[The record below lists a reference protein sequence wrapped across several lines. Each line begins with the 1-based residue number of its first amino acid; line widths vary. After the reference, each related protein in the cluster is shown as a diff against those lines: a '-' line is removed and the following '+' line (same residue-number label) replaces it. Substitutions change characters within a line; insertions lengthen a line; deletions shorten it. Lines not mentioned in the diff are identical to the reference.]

1 MGTLASRPRRLGA
14 ALCLVIGA
22 ALGLAAVA
30 ATPASAAGSQS
41 PACRKAGCLDVVAV
55 NGLIDGVEA
64 DFIIDSL
71 RSARPAAGVVGV
83 LLQVDSGGV
92 AVAPDRFDEVA
103 RAIRDAEVP
112 VSVWVGPSG
121 AEALGGTVYLV
132 QLADNSGIA
141 PGSSIGDAGPQ
152 ELDPA
157 EFGELLTGPAAVAR
171 TKVLSG
177 QAAAKAGVVDRFS
190 PTVGDHI
197 VNLDGV
203 ETRTITADDGQRRQE
218 PITVVRFSKLPLVE
232 QLFHTVASP
241 SVAYLL
247 LAAGLGLLLFEFF
260 TAGVGVAGVVG
271 AGCTLL
277 AAYGIAELPHANWAL
292 GLVLGGMVAF
302 GIDVQTGI
310 PRLWTIIG
318 MTMFTVG
325 SAFLFTEFRPT
336 WIALLV
342 GVIGIGVTMFSG
354 MPAMVRTRFATPTIG
369 REWMVGEMGS
379 AATAVDPEGVVTV
392 RGAPWRALTNR
403 ATPIAEGDAVRV
415 VAIDGLV
422 LEVEPEEGGAIDY
435 REMRNRRKAE
445 PS

>member
-14 ALCLVIGA
+14 ALCLLLGV

-30 ATPASAAGSQS
+30 AGPAPDAGAQS

-71 RSARPAAGVVGV
+71 RAATPEAGVVGV

-92 AVAPDRFDEVA
+92 AVDPDRFEEVA
-103 RAIRDAEVP
+103 RALRDAEVP
-112 VSVWVGPSG
+112 VSAWVGPSG
-121 AEALGGTVYLV
+121 AEALGGAVYLV
-132 QLADNSGIA
+132 QLTKDSGIA
-141 PGSSIGDAGPQ
+141 PGSAIGDAGPQ

-157 EFGELLTGPAAVAR
+157 EFGELLTGPAGAAR
-171 TKVLSG
+171 TKVLSAR
-177 QAAAKAGVVDRFS
+177 AAARAGVVDRFS

-197 VNLDGV
+197 VGLDGV
-203 ETRTITADDGQRRQE
+203 ETRTVTADGQRRQE
-218 PITVVRFSKLPLVE
+218 PITVVRFSKLPLLE

-271 AGCTLL
+271 AGCALL
-277 AAYGIAELPHANWAL
+277 AAYGIAELPHSNWAL
-292 GLVLGGMVAF
+292 ALVLGGMVAF

-318 MTMFTVG
+318 MTMFTLG

-342 GVIGIGVTMFSG
+342 GVVGMGVAMFSG

-403 ATPIAEGDAVRV
+403 ATPIAEGEVVRV

-435 REMRNRRKAE
+435 REMRNRRKGD